1 MDNHNQEYEIT
12 DEFDKEL
19 VNLLLEIEK
28 QTQHLKKHDQLR
40 VKAWCKKLCQVTNN
54 TEWKKNRNLHA
65 ICLLDNVLNEHFE
78 TPYNKFPPEGTVPMI
93 NKTLVKAKL
102 SKKFLQS
109 TITTQNHN
117 NNIQQST
124 NSNSNNSVSD
134 CINSVNQFQEQLIM
148 QNNKIGIV
156 NNNNNISNISNHN
169 NKSNNN
175 NKEIEQLKE
184 HIEQIQKENN
194 KKDITIRKL
203 KEDKMKMEKRIQ
215 ELEKMLSSFI
225 DIDK

>member
-1 MDNHNQEYEIT
+1 MDNQNQDYEIT

-28 QTQHLKKHDQLR
+28 QTQKLNKHDQLR

-78 TPYNKFPPEGTVPMI
+78 SPYNKFPPEGAVPMI

-102 SKKFLQS
+102 SQKFLKS
-109 TITTQNHN
+109 TITTQNKS
-117 NNIQQST
+117 IQQSNNN
-124 NSNSNNSVSD
+124 NSSVSD
-134 CINSVNQFQEQLIM
+134 CINNGNHQLNSYQEQMLM
-148 QNNKIGIV
+148 QNNKNEIIINNNV
-156 NNNNNISNISNHN
+156 NNNN
-169 NKSNNN
+169 KSNR
-175 NKEIEQLKE
+175 EVEQLKE
-184 HIEQIQKENN
+184 YIEQIQRESN

-215 ELEKMLSSFI
+215 ELEKMISSFME
-225 DIDK
+225 IDK

>member
-1 MDNHNQEYEIT
+1 MDNHSHSQEYEIT

-28 QTQHLKKHDQLR
+28 QTQQLKKHDQLR

-117 NNIQQST
+117 NIQQST
-124 NSNSNNSVSD
+124 NSNCSVSD
-134 CINSVNQFQEQLIM
+134 CINNVNQFQEQLIM

-156 NNNNNISNISNHN
+156 NNNNNNISISNIN
-169 NKSNNN
+169 NKS

-203 KEDKMKMEKRIQ
+203 KEDKMKM
-215 ELEKMLSSFI
+215 
-225 DIDK
+225 

>member
-1 MDNHNQEYEIT
+1 MDNHSHEYEIT

-28 QTQHLKKHDQLR
+28 QTQKLKKHDQLR

-78 TPYNKFPPEGTVPMI
+78 SPYNKFPPEGTVPMI

-102 SKKFLQS
+102 SQKFLKS
-109 TITTQNHN
+109 TITTQNP
-117 NNIQQST
+117 NIQQSNKIN
-124 NSNSNNSVSD
+124 NSNSSVSD
-134 CINSVNQFQEQLIM
+134 CINSVNQFQEQLVM
-148 QNNKIGIV
+148 QSNIIGIV
-156 NNNNNISNISNHN
+156 NNNNISASKNKNI
-169 NKSNNN
+169 NN
-175 NKEIEQLKE
+175 NKEVEQLKE
-184 HIEQIQKENN
+184 RIEQIQKENN
-194 KKDITIRKL
+194 KKDITIHKL